1 MSEHERRSFIY
12 YPTPAQ
18 VGAASAMATLGALPL
33 GNTPDDAATGPNGED
48 YSPAYAL
55 SAVGGATVGGGLIG
69 WVAGG
74 DLRGAG
80 IGALLTSGLASLS
93 NAAVCIRRTDRRALG
108 IGLGVGGIAALGV
121 SLWLAARRP
130 EQKDA

>member
-1 MSEHERRSFIY
+1 MSNF
-12 YPTPAQ
+12 YPSPAQ

-33 GNTPDDAATGPNGED
+33 GNTPDDVATGPNGED

-69 WVAGG
+69 WVAAG

-80 IGALLTSGLASLS
+80 VGSLLTAGLASIS

-108 IGLGVGGIAALGV
+108 IGLGIGGLLALAG
-121 SLWLAARRP
+121 SLYLAAKRP
-130 EQKDA
+130 ENG